1 MTPFNASQ
9 SAKKNP
15 RSIIR
20 STPRVLLA
28 IPYYYLLSLL
38 FCVGQWGGDGVSHH
52 NQCACP
58 NQNRPLAP
66 PKMAGLSGLKQGLF
80 PFSFFLFFP
89 FFFSLSSLL
98 FLFYKIMK
106 KSDFPILGAGIGDDR
121 SPDLFLFLSFFLKL
135 YLPFFFSFLPF
146 RPHYKLFRPLN
157 SEKGMKNGFWLG
169 AFSPSLIQL
178 RQVKTERERKK
189 E

>member
-1 MTPFNASQ
+1 M
-9 SAKKNP
+9 
-15 RSIIR
+15 
-20 STPRVLLA
+20 
-28 IPYYYLLSLL
+28 SL
-38 FCVGQWGGDGVSHH
+38 F
-52 NQCACP
+52 
-58 NQNRPLAP
+58 
-66 PKMAGLSGLKQGLF
+66 
-80 PFSFFLFFP
+80 
-89 FFFSLSSLL
+89 SSLRT
-98 FLFYKIMK
+98 
-106 KSDFPILGAGIGDDR
+106 GIGDDR

-189 E
+189 EWPLSIPPRAQKRTPGVFSAVLPGFSCFFFVFLTFLLPFCVGQWGGDGVRCHIDNPGIIFWLYHTSLLSTTTNLIQSHFWFRFFY